1 LSTRERA
8 GLPPIASQRAV
19 AMSIRSNLAFG
30 ASLRYGRAGT
40 DFAKGTE
47 LEKVV
52 LARVEASAGRRVF
65 GIGVL
70 ALLAIALVWLGV
82 SPQPV
87 SPWMRLLVFAIAIA
101 VAFAGWSMYRAT
113 MLTLELTEAGLYDS
127 AGHLLAPLHQIA
139 GVDRGTFAF
148 KPSNG
153 FLLRLSAAGPRRFL
167 PGLYWQLG
175 RRIGVGGVLRGSE
188 TKQMADV
195 IAIHL
200 AERAAAE
207 GAE

>member
-1 LSTRERA
+1 
-8 GLPPIASQRAV
+8 
-19 AMSIRSNLAFG
+19 MSILRRDAANLAFVPLVG
-30 ASLRYGRAGT
+30 YGLSLT
-40 DFAKGTE
+40 CFAKGRAV
-47 LEKVV
+47 EKVV

-70 ALLAIALVWLGV
+70 ALLAFALIWLGI

-87 SPWMRLLVFAIAIA
+87 AFAMRLLVLAIAIA

-113 MLTLELTEAGLYDS
+113 TLTLELTEEGLQDS
-127 AGHLLAPLHQIA
+127 SGHLLAPLHQISA
-139 GVDRGTFAF
+139 VDRGTFAF

-153 FLLRLSAAGPRRFL
+153 FLLRLSTSGPRRFL

-175 RRIGVGGVLRGSE
+175 RRIGVGGVLRGAE

-200 AERAAAE
+200 AERAASEAQD
-207 GAE
+207 

>member
-1 LSTRERA
+1 
-8 GLPPIASQRAV
+8 
-19 AMSIRSNLAFG
+19 M
-30 ASLRYGRAGT
+30 
-40 DFAKGTE
+40 D
-47 LEKVV
+47 KVV

-70 ALLAIALVWLGV
+70 TLLALALVWLGV

-87 SPWMRLLVFAIAIA
+87 AFGMRLLVLAIALA
-101 VAFAGWSMYRAT
+101 VAFAGWTMYRAT
-113 MLTLELTEAGLYDS
+113 TLSLELTQEGLQDS
-127 AGHLLAPLHQIA
+127 SGHLLAPLHQIT

-153 FLLRLSAAGPRRFL
+153 FLLRLSQAGPRRFL

-175 RRIGVGGVLRGSE
+175 RRIGVGGVLRGAE
-188 TKQMADV
+188 TKQMAD
-195 IAIHL
+195 IITIHL

-207 GAE
+207 TQG